1 MLLAVALALLFA
13 QGVSALLLYRAQ
25 AERRE
30 AMQIS
35 AAAFRLLRASRTGEV
50 DRWPWGLAGSRGRGF
65 RIERGTSSPLRL
77 GEARDAAGEAS
88 LRQMLADQDVDVTL
102 AVPRPTKWSAAC

>member
-1 MLLAVALALLFA
+1 MLLAVALALLLA

-35 AAAFRLLRASRTGEV
+35 AAAFRLLRASR
-50 DRWPWGLAGSRGRGF
+50 
-65 RIERGTSSPLRL
+65 
-77 GEARDAAGEAS
+77 
-88 LRQMLADQDVDVTL
+88 
-102 AVPRPTKWSAAC
+102 